1 MAAFYTLLY
10 LFLFCEIFGIALFL
24 KGFFPLK
31 ENTTGF
37 STSNSNENLVRHKF
51 DRLIVVLVDA
61 LRADF
66 VFENNSYMVFTNNL
80 IKNGDTF
87 RLVKSL

>member
-10 LFLFCEIFGIALFL
+10 LFLFCEIFGIGLFL

-66 VFENNSYMVFTNNL
+66 VFENNPYMVFTSNL